1 LSSAAKSSQ
10 TKPARQNDRAI
21 EGFLKNKSER
31 PATVNNREKIIATA
45 IHLFGER
52 GVDKTSLAD
61 IAREVGIS
69 KGTLYYYYSTKND
82 LIFDITDVH
91 IKKITREIF
100 SIIETNKGDV
110 SWKEMVGLLF
120 ESLLKSETRSRLH
133 LYLIQEV
140 LSGNAEL
147 KDRFILTYT
156 QWFTMVAEGYRML
169 TGLDLDLSAQT
180 RVLVA
185 VIDGLVIQ
193 TAIGMQDIPLER
205 LLKEITKILEN

>member
-1 LSSAAKSSQ
+1 M
-10 TKPARQNDRAI
+10 
-21 EGFLKNKSER
+21 KNKSER
-31 PATVNNREKIIATA
+31 PATVNNREKIVATA

>member
-1 LSSAAKSSQ
+1 M
-10 TKPARQNDRAI
+10 
-21 EGFLKNKSER
+21 KNKSER

>member
-1 LSSAAKSSQ
+1 
-10 TKPARQNDRAI
+10 
-21 EGFLKNKSER
+21 
-31 PATVNNREKIIATA
+31 
-45 IHLFGER
+45 
-52 GVDKTSLAD
+52 
-61 IAREVGIS
+61 
-69 KGTLYYYYSTKND
+69 
-82 LIFDITDVH
+82 
-91 IKKITREIF
+91 
-100 SIIETNKGDV
+100 
-110 SWKEMVGLLF
+110 
-120 ESLLKSETRSRLH
+120 
-133 LYLIQEV
+133 LIQEV